1 MKRTYSLLRFA
12 AVLLCGVLAACSGDL
27 LEAEDP
33 AENPYHQ
40 EAEALFAGLVDHTI
54 TFVQGYHGP
63 RSDPGLVLLEA
74 IDAYAPLA
82 IDFDVDELAA
92 AFQNANETDRKSPR
106 ERPFDSDESLDEDQ
120 KRHLHRLLDR
130 ASGAVSLPHLRT
142 ILNDVEATASS
153 ELGREATR
161 PIYIVSAFLQAQL
174 AYVSD
179 ESNQPKLRRMT
190 LLLSQMGPSTP
201 GSAPRIISVQMG
213 DSLDSPPNWNE
224 HFRPGEFIRQT
235 VSDVSNWA
243 QTGAVLV
250 GGAGCAIGLAG
261 ATFGCAAGG
270 AGGALLGGAIAGLV
284 GIFVSTAANLVDEVR
299 DLQAANAAWCEEQ
312 SRLNAA
318 LRHREYQSKCV
329 KDQQ

>member
-1 MKRTYSLLRFA
+1 MKRTYSMLRFA

-27 LEAEDP
+27 LEAEEP
-33 AENPYHQ
+33 AQNPYHQ
-40 EAEALFAGLVDHTI
+40 DAEALFTGLVDHTI
-54 TFVQGYHGP
+54 TYVQGYHGP
-63 RSDPGLVLLEA
+63 RTDPGLVLLEA

-82 IDFDVDELAA
+82 IDFDVDEMAA
-92 AFQNANETDRKSPR
+92 AYLNANATDRKAPR
-106 ERPFDSDESLDEDQ
+106 ARPFDGDDSLAPNQ
-120 KRHLHRLLDR
+120 KRHLNRLLDR
-130 ASGAVSLPHLRT
+130 ASRAVSLPHLRT
-142 ILNDVEATASS
+142 ILNDVEATASN
-153 ELGREATR
+153 ELGPEATQ

-179 ESNQPKLRRMT
+179 EANQPKLRRMA
-190 LLLSQMGPSTP
+190 LLLNQMG
-201 GSAPRIISVQMG
+201 GSAPSSGPRIISVQTG
-213 DSLDSPPNWNE
+213 DSLDAPPNWNQ

-250 GGAGCAIGLAG
+250 GGVGCAMGLAG

-270 AGGALLGGAIAGLV
+270 AGGALLGGAIAGVV
-284 GIFVSTAANLVDEVR
+284 GIFVSTAANLIDEVR